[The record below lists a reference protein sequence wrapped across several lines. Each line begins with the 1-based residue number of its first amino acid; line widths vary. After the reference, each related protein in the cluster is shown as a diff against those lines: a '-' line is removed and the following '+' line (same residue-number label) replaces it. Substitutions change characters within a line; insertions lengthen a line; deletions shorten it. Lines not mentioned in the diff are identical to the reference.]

1 MKIEQNYDFRK
12 ELLTI
17 HEANVRDLER
27 KPLAHDI
34 KNATII
40 SRAAMMTKNII
51 VHKTLLRNLA

>member
-27 KPLAHDI
+27 KPLAGEFFFADAI
-34 KNATII
+34 NAQSTNVIFNEGI
-40 SRAAMMTKNII
+40 QFFDN
-51 VHKTLLRNLA
+51 V